1 MGRNRTGT
9 LATDPDATDSTLAA
23 LAADGD
29 VGAFEE
35 LYRRHAQAAW
45 RVAQSVT
52 RNREDAADAVAEA
65 FTRVLKA
72 LPAGRLRDNANF
84 RSYLLTSTRN
94 AALDVHRRTGRV
106 RPTGDS
112 AVFDSPS
119 GNLPSDSAEDKA
131 DVAMVAA
138 AFGNL
143 PERWRSVLWLT
154 EVEGIPAREAATMLG
169 VSANGV
175 AQLAVRARAGLRERF
190 LQAHLTHRGVDA
202 RCVATVER
210 LGAYVAGALA
220 PRDLAKVDQHLAGC
234 EPCRERLAE
243 LEDLGSSLRR
253 IVLPF
258 PLGLAALALGTFE
271 AEAATAVAAGA
282 AGAAGGTTGN
292 STPAWLLKAQRPL
305 AVASAGL
312 IAAGIVGI
320 GVVGQPD
327 DILRPGGGSRRTA
340 PPADLAAPAVT
351 FVPAGAF
358 SAVGSGAGTG
368 SDSSGP
374 RSGSGFSGS
383 AGGTTDAADNG
394 GSGSSDTDGSN
405 GGEERERGLP
415 DDNGGGSDGGG
426 GGGTTTTT
434 TPPNTTSTPPT
445 TAPPQPTAQL
455 TVTANAGSTGSATLA
470 AGAGPGACTT
480 IKVGPVP
487 PSCATPPPSSDKPVV
502 IETDGSLPGEKTVA
516 LP

>member
-9 LATDPDATDSTLAA
+9 LATDPAATDGTLAA

-29 VGAFEE
+29 VAAFEE

-84 RSYLLTSTRN
+84 RSYLLTSARN

-119 GNLPSDSAEDKA
+119 GNTPSDTAEDKA
-131 DVAMVAA
+131 DIAMVAA
-138 AFGNL
+138 AFSNL

-190 LQAHLTHRGVDA
+190 LQAHLAGHGVEA
-202 RCVATVER
+202 RCSPTVER

-234 EPCRERLAE
+234 ETCRERLAD

-258 PLGLAALALGTFE
+258 PLGLAALALGKFE
-271 AEAATAVAAGA
+271 AQAAAALAAATGAAAAGSSS
-282 AGAAGGTTGN
+282 GTPT
-292 STPAWLLKAQRPL
+292 WLLKAQRPL

-327 DILRPGGGSRRTA
+327 DILRPGGFRRTP
-340 PPADLAAPAVT
+340 PPADLAAPAVS
-351 FVPAGAF
+351 FVPAGSF
-358 SAVGSGAGTG
+358 SSPSATGTVGTG
-368 SDSSGP
+368 SSGV
-374 RSGSGFSGS
+374 SGSTGGATG
-383 AGGTTDAADNG
+383 AGDDGASTTAFDDASPN
-394 GSGSSDTDGSN
+394 
-405 GGEERERGLP
+405 EERERSLP
-415 DDNGGGSDGGG
+415 DDTGGNGGN
-426 GGGTTTTT
+426 GTTTTT
-434 TPPNTTSTPPT
+434 TPPTNTTSTPPT
-445 TAPPQPTAQL
+445 TAPEPKAQL
-455 TVTANAGSTGSATLA
+455 TVTVNGGSAGSATVA
-470 AGAGPGACTT
+470 AGTGDGSCTA
-480 IKVGPVP
+480 IKVGPVH
-487 PSCATPPPSSDKPVV
+487 PSCTTPPPSSDKTVV
-502 IETDGSLPGEKTVA
+502 IETDGSLLGETGEKTVG